1 MKKRFPNTRLRRLRS
16 SVEIRNLV
24 RENRLSA
31 HDLIQPIFIVEG
43 KNITQKIASMPDIC
57 RFSIDKAVSE
67 VKKIKNLG
75 IQAIALFP
83 SISNKL
89 KSSDGGESFNPEGL
103 VQRAI
108 REIKKRV
115 EGVLIISDVA
125 LDPYT
130 SHGQDGVISKSGKIL
145 NDETV
150 EILVQQA
157 LSHAEA
163 GADIIAPSDMMDG
176 RVKKIREAL
185 EKKSLKDTMIL
196 AYTAKYSSNFYGP
209 FRDAVGSSKNLGSNN
224 KDTYQMDYANTR
236 DALNEVQLDISEGAD
251 IVMVKPAMPY
261 LDIISKINDKFNI
274 PVFAYQV
281 SGEYSMIKSVSSKKW
296 LDEKKVVI
304 ESLSCIKRS
313 GASAILTYFAKD
325 AAKWL
330 K

>member
-16 SVEIRNLV
+16 SAEIRNLV

-57 RFSIDKAVSE
+57 RFSIDKVVSE

-176 RVKKIREAL
+176 RVKKIRETL

>member
-16 SVEIRNLV
+16 SAEIRNLV

-43 KNITQKIASMPDIC
+43 KNITQKIASMPHIC
-57 RFSIDKAVSE
+57 RFSIDKVVSE

>member
-57 RFSIDKAVSE
+57 RFSIDKVVSE

-89 KSSDGGESFNPEGL
+89 KSSDGSESFNPDGL

-185 EKKSLKDTMIL
+185 EKKALKDTMIL